1 MANTVIGASVEIEYQ
16 SVGNMRRALKEAN
29 ADLIAMREQF
39 GATSEQAINAARKVS
54 ALKDT
59 IKDAREQAD
68 LFDPGKKFQ
77 AFITAGSQI
86 AAGFTAV
93 QGAMGL
99 IGVESENVEKALL
112 KVQSAM
118 ALSQSLSQLADMG
131 DTWEKLGSIIKGS
144 TVFVKANAAANALAA
159 GAMRMFG
166 VAVNTTST
174 SFKVLKGAI
183 AATGI
188 GALIVVVGFLI
199 EKLMAWANQSSRTEK
214 AIEGMNA
221 ATKKLNSSLD
231 NQISILEAI
240 GGKEEEIYQL
250 RQQQVKNDLDN
261 LRNTYK
267 QRAKEGK
274 KFTAEEAQ
282 EFDKLKTQLIVNEIN
297 EKKRIKEINEKAAA
311 DKKKARDKSHT
322 QELKDNA
329 KHSKDLDQQRQ
340 EAENARLEAE
350 NILYE
355 ARKSLM
361 TSREAELADLEKKRL
376 EEVKKLDAAN
386 VKDRVAFDESYRKQK
401 KAIEDKYNAEEKK
414 RQEEFTKQL
423 NKINEDIRI
432 AGITDVREKEKAQLA
447 LTHKQELDDIRKNAN
462 LTFNERLVLGITL
475 RIRQKQQED
484 ALQQK
489 FDQEDL
495 AKKSANLLAEANND
509 ANTFEQ
515 RLKLIADRKALENQ
529 IIFASDEDKKNF
541 IKANE
546 EAITKIQDLETRARV
561 ANAQFAADQLSA
573 IAQLAGQ
580 DTAAGKALSIAAAT
594 ISTYLS
600 AQKAYESQFKPV
612 AIVDSPIRGAIA
624 AAVAVATGIAN
635 IRKIISVKVPGK
647 GGGGGNGPTPSP
659 LTQTTSPIAP
669 MLSPAVQGQALN
681 AQAINDLGNTAMRAY
696 VLNSDIQNSD
706 QRNAYLQ
713 RNARI
718 G

>member
-1 MANTVIGASVEIEYQ
+1 MANTVIGASVEIEFQ
-16 SVGNMRRALKEAN
+16 SVGNMRKALKEAN
-29 ADLIAMREQF
+29 QELLAMQDQF
-39 GATSEQAINAARKVS
+39 GATSQQAINAARKV
-54 ALKDT
+54 ADLKDR
-59 IKDAREQAD
+59 IEDARETAD

-77 AFITAGSQI
+77 AFVTLGSQI
-86 AAGFTAV
+86 AAGFGAV
-93 QGAMGL
+93 QGAMAL
-99 IGVESENVEKALL
+99 IGSESEAVEKSLL

-118 ALSQSLSQLADMG
+118 ALAQGLSQLRDFG
-131 DTWEKLGSIIKGS
+131 KSWQQLNIFIQSS
-144 TVFVKANAAANALAA
+144 SVFMKANAAANALAA

-183 AATGI
+183 VATGI
-188 GALIVVVGFLI
+188 GALVVAVGFVV
-199 EKLMAWANQSSRTEK
+199 EKLMAWANQASRTEK

-221 ATKKLNSSLD
+221 ATKKLNNSLD

-240 GGKEEEIYQL
+240 GGKEEEIYKL
-250 RQQQVKNDLDN
+250 RQQQANNELSDLRKTYA
-261 LRNTYK
+261 LRN
-267 QRAKEGK
+267 KEGK
-274 KFTAEEAQ
+274 KFTDEELQ
-282 EFDKLKTQLIVNEIN
+282 RFNELKTQVIVNDIN
-297 EKKRIKEINEKAAA
+297 EKNRKQKVED
-311 DKKKARDKSHT
+311 DKKKERDKSHAT
-322 QELKDNA
+322 ELKDNT
-329 KHSKDLDQQRQ
+329 KHNKDLDQKRQ

-350 NILYE
+350 NILFE
-355 ARKSLM
+355 SRKSLM
-361 TSREAELADLEKKRL
+361 TSRQSELADLEKKRL

-386 VKDRVAFDESYRKQK
+386 VKDRAAFDESYRKQK
-401 KAIEDKYNAEEKK
+401 QAIDDKYNAEEKK

-423 NKINEDIRI
+423 NKINEDIRL
-432 AGITDVREKEKAQLA
+432 AGITDVREKERAQLA
-447 LTHKQELDDIRKNAN
+447 ITHKQELDDLRKNVN
-462 LTFNERLVLGITL
+462 LTFNERLVLSIAL
-475 RIRQKQQED
+475 RQRQKQQED

-495 AKKSANLLAEANND
+495 AKKSAQLLAEANND
-509 ANTFEQ
+509 VNTFDQ

-529 IIFASDEDKKNF
+529 IIFASDEEKKNF

-546 EAITKIQDLETRARV
+546 EAITKIQDLESKARV

-573 IAQLAGQ
+573 LAQLAGQ

-647 GGGGGNGPTPSP
+647 GGGGGTGPTPSP

-681 AQAINDLGNTAMRAY
+681 AEAINNLGNTSMRAY
-696 VLNSDIQNSD
+696 VLNSDIQNND